1 MIDLKC
7 QGWVVVFFHMELF
20 LIIFLLIL
28 LWQNDR
34 RVRRVAV
41 NSEVER
47 QEALSRLS
55 AFVSAS
61 RDHLR
66 RGTIR
71 ANSDGYTYWY
81 AGDDLVRAP
90 LVNGDPDLDR
100 SGAADPA
107 TCPDL
112 TPELVAEIA
121 DALEQAA
128 DDFLHG
134 RNLKESG

>member
-1 MIDLKC
+1 M
-7 QGWVVVFFHMELF
+7 FFHMELF

-61 RDHLR
+61 KDHLR

-107 TCPDL
+107 TCSDL
-112 TPELVAEIA
+112 TPEEVDEIA
-121 DALEQAA
+121 GALEQAA
-128 DDFLHG
+128 DDLLRG
-134 RNLKESG
+134 RWGQES

>member
-1 MIDLKC
+1 MIL
-7 QGWVVVFFHMELF
+7 
-20 LIIFLLIL
+20 
-28 LWQNDR
+28 
-34 RVRRVAV
+34 
-41 NSEVER
+41 EVER

-55 AFVSAS
+55 AFVSAP

-90 LVNGDPDLDR
+90 LVNGDPDPDLDR
-100 SGAADPA
+100 SAAADPA